1 MKKKIVYLIPLCG
14 VVVLLLYV
22 KFIYMPIS
30 RNIREKEQKLQ
41 STIRHIQRTQ
51 QEVDRLE
58 TIKSEIQILEEQLK
72 LLQEKMQKTKDI
84 PYVIRTIT
92 KVAEKNALKITNLSF
107 QHLKSES
114 AYDVLPVDITF
125 SANYH
130 SLANFISDICQQ
142 ERIFSAK
149 NLTISKS
156 SGKGIT
162 ISGKITVLF
171 YIFK

>member
-1 MKKKIVYLIPLCG
+1 MRKKVVYLIPLGG
-14 VVVLLLYV
+14 VVILFLYT
-22 KFIYMPIS
+22 KFIYIPIS
-30 RNIREKEQKLQ
+30 RNVKEKEQKLQ
-41 STIRHIQRTQ
+41 STIHHIRRAQ
-51 QEVDRLE
+51 QEIDKLE

-84 PYVIRTIT
+84 PYLIRTIT
-92 KVAEKNALKITNLSF
+92 KVAEKNALKITNLSLK
-107 QHLKSES
+107 HLKSES

-142 ERIFSAK
+142 ERIFSVRD
-149 NLTISKS
+149 LTITKS